1 MGNSHIRIRLNTP
14 PPPRAPGGAGGHI
27 SFSTAPTPITR
38 IKRYVAVLIASPP
51 PINPPPHHHSP
62 QRTQPGHFCTFIAR
76 TRRGAETESGERGT
90 NLFSIRRQTKAR
102 TRSSNCSTRSTPP
115 FCPISLISG
124 ANSELNCPPPFRIPV
139 YTSINAILR

>member
-14 PPPRAPGGAGGHI
+14 PPPRAPWGAGGHI

-51 PINPPPHHHSP
+51 PITPPTQ

-76 TRRGAETESGERGT
+76 TRRGAETETGERGT

-102 TRSSNCSTRSTPP
+102 TRSSNCSTRSSPR

-124 ANSELNCPPPFRIPV
+124 ANSELNCPPPFVSPC
-139 YTSINAILR
+139 TLQST